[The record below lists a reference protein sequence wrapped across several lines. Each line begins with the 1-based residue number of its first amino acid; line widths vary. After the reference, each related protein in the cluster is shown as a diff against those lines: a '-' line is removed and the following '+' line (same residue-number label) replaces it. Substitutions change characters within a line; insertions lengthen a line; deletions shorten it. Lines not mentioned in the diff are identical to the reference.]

1 VRAATGP
8 ASGDGYTPEVGS
20 TAYAVERY
28 DLDLD
33 YRVARN
39 RLKARA
45 VITAVAREPLPRFEL
60 DLTGLRASD
69 VRVDG
74 RRETRHVQ
82 RGGRLVVTPAAPI
95 PAGASFTV
103 DVAYSGEPGP
113 RRTTWGEL
121 GWEELGDG
129 VLVASQPSG
138 ASTWFPCNDRP
149 DDRAAFR
156 IRVACEVD
164 YSVIASGRLVSRLER
179 SGRATWTYEQDARTA
194 PYLATVQIG
203 RYAERRVPAG
213 STEAVLAYPKPREAR
228 VLQDLAPIPRMMA
241 FFETLFGPYPFD
253 EYRVVVTDDELEI
266 PLEAQAMAV
275 LGSNHADGTGGS
287 ERLVAH
293 ELAHQ
298 WFGNQVGLASWQ
310 HIWLNEGFACYA
322 EWLWSEES
330 GGRTADQL
338 AREHH
343 ARLERDGTRLGIGDP
358 GPESMF
364 DDVVYKRGALAVH
377 ALRLTLG
384 DASWRELLR
393 RWTDPAWTAPRTTAD
408 LVAAA
413 GDAGALLRAW
423 LADGP
428 LPALPRRGRR

>member
-1 VRAATGP
+1 MRAP
-8 ASGDGYTPEVGS
+8 VSSGDDYTPEVGS
-20 TAYAVERY
+20 SAYAVERY
-28 DLDLD
+28 DLELD

-45 VITAVAREPLPRFEL
+45 ILTAVAREPLARFEL
-60 DLTGLRASD
+60 DLTGLRATD

-95 PAGASFTV
+95 PAGATFTV

-149 DDRAAFR
+149 DDRAAFLV
-156 IRVACEVD
+156 RVTCEVD
-164 YSVIASGRLVSRLER
+164 YAVVASGRLLSRVER
-179 SGRATWTYEQDARTA
+179 SGRATWTYAQDAPTA

-203 RYAERRVPAG
+203 RYAEKRVPAG
-213 STEAVLAYPKPREAR
+213 STEAVYAYPRPREAR
-228 VLQDLAPIPRMMA
+228 VLADLAPVPRMMA
-241 FFETLFGPYPFD
+241 FFETLFGPYPFG

-275 LGSNHADGTGGS
+275 LGANHADGTGGS

-298 WFGNQVGLASWQ
+298 WFGNAVGLASWR

-330 GGRTADQL
+330 GGPSADQL

-343 ARLERDGTRLGIGDP
+343 ARLAREGSRLAIGDP
-358 GPESMF
+358 GPDAMF
-364 DDVVYKRGALAVH
+364 DDVVYKRGALALH

-384 DASWRELLR
+384 EEEWRALLR
-393 RWTDPAWTAPRTTAD
+393 RWTEPTWTAPRTTAD
-408 LVAAA
+408 LVGAA

-423 LADGP
+423 LAGGP
-428 LPALPRRGRR
+428 LPALPRVGRR

>member
-8 ASGDGYTPEVGS
+8 ASGDDYTPEVGS
-20 TAYAVERY
+20 SAYAVERY

-45 VITAVAREPLPRFEL
+45 ILTAVAREPLARFEL

-74 RRETRHVQ
+74 RRETRYAQH
-82 RGGRLVVTPAAPI
+82 GGRLVVTPAAPI
-95 PAGASFTV
+95 PAGASFSV
-103 DVAYSGEPGP
+103 DVAYAGEPGP
-113 RRTTWGEL
+113 RRTVWGEL

-156 IRVACEVD
+156 IRVACEVE
-164 YSVIASGRLVSRLER
+164 YSVVASGRLVSRVER

-213 STEAVLAYPKPREAR
+213 STEAVFAYPKPREAR
-228 VLQDLAPIPRMMA
+228 VLGDLAPVPRMMA
-241 FFETLFGPYPFD
+241 FFEGLFGPYPFG

-275 LGSNHADGTGGS
+275 LGANHADGKGGS

-298 WFGNQVGLASWQ
+298 WFGNAVGLASWR

-330 GGRTADQL
+330 GGPTADRL

-343 ARLERDGTRLGIGDP
+343 ARLVREGTRLGIGDP

-384 DASWRELLR
+384 ETAWRELLL
-393 RWTDPAWTAPRTTAD
+393 RWTDPAWAAPRTTDD

-428 LPALPRRGRR
+428 LPQLPRVGRR